1 MNVIDNCEA
10 FKHTV
15 SGNFVKI
22 IVSLSLFS
30 FHLCCVHRYYY
41 NYLFIFFNDLY
52 CENRQNDLHVHLLFF
67 RQL

>member
-30 FHLCCVHRYYY
+30 FHLCCVH
-41 NYLFIFFNDLY
+41 
-52 CENRQNDLHVHLLFF
+52 
-67 RQL
+67 